1 MAKKDK
7 TLKVPKK
14 IMGFKLSKGTRKD
27 LKKLLKLLGKQ
38 DAHRFATSA
47 LGALVALLTERMA
60 VQQVPATSES
70 TGQRAKAH

>member
-7 TLKVPKK
+7 SLKVPKK

-27 LKKLLKLLGKQ
+27 LKKLLKMLGKQ

-47 LGALVALLTERMA
+47 LGVLVALLTERMA
-60 VQQVPATSES
+60 VQQVAPGSES
-70 TGQRAKAH
+70 AGQRAKAH